1 MREITFGR
9 DSPAESSHN
18 DFVQAP
24 LLLIIIRDNKG
35 FQAEQKDLFQLLRP
49 HLSLSRHPPPLFPLS
64 SGHLLCIASLVSP
77 SASWIIDS

>member
-49 HLSLSRHPPPLFPLS
+49 HLSLSRHPPPLFPP
-64 SGHLLCIASLVSP
+64 LLRAPALHSFPCITISLM
-77 SASWIIDS
+77 DN